1 MHSTHTHVATH
12 TQIHAHIYIKIYA
25 RTLQTYNRCLDVWFA
40 EVSFFQQEQM
50 TSISIAPLPKFNVG
64 ETLTDNRNSV
74 ELEIN
79 IPDVEHAHHK
89 RVNFQVARG

>member
-1 MHSTHTHVATH
+1 
-12 TQIHAHIYIKIYA
+12 
-25 RTLQTYNRCLDVWFA
+25 
-40 EVSFFQQEQM
+40 M
-50 TSISIAPLPKFNVG
+50 TEISIAPLPKFNVG

-79 IPDVEHAHHK
+79 IPDVEHAHRK